1 MIPIFDS
8 QKSRS
13 FPYVNIAIIVINI
26 VVFVYEVS
34 LSKQSFRGP
43 ISQLDV
49 FIDHWGNIPGCTL
62 DQLGRNEHLS
72 GRGVAICRAQ
82 PSPLWTIVSA
92 MFIHG
97 SWLHIGGNMLFLWI
111 FGDNVE
117 DSMGHVLYAL
127 FYLIVGTIAAFSHAL
142 VADVYGSSDLLTPAI
157 GASGAIAGVMG
168 AYIVLFPRATVAVI
182 IPIFF
187 FIPFPLPAFVL
198 IGFWFILQI
207 FSGVASVGPNAVGA
221 GGGVAYF
228 AHIGGFIAGAI
239 LINLFAWNRPR
250 RPPPSRSNSRPW

>member
-13 FPYVNIAIIVINI
+13 FPYVNIAIIIINI

-49 FIDHWGNIPGCTL
+49 FIDHWGNIPGCML

-72 GRGVAICRAQ
+72 GRGVAICRGQ
-82 PSPLWTIVSA
+82 PSPLWTILTA
-92 MFIHG
+92 MFLHG

-127 FYLIVGTIAAFSHAL
+127 FYLLVGTIAAFSHAL
-142 VADVYGSSDLLTPAI
+142 VADAYGSSDLLVPAI
-157 GASGAIAGVMG
+157 GASGAIAGVLG
-168 AYIVLFPRATVAVI
+168 AYIVLFPRASVVTLV
-182 IPIFF
+182 PFLF
-187 FIPFPLPAFVL
+187 FIPLPIPAFLL

-239 LINLFAWNRPR
+239 LVNLFAWNRPR
-250 RPPPSRSNSRPW
+250 RRTGQ

>member
-26 VVFVYEVS
+26 AVFLYEVS
-34 LSKQSFRGP
+34 LSQESFRGP

-49 FIDHWGNIPGCTL
+49 FINHWGNIPGCMF
-62 DQLGRNEHLS
+62 DELGRNEHLS
-72 GRGVAICRAQ
+72 ARGVAICRDQ
-82 PSPLWTIVSA
+82 PSPVWTILTA
-92 MFIHG
+92 MFMHG

-117 DSMGHVLYAL
+117 DAMGHVLYAL
-127 FYLIVGTIAAFSHAL
+127 FYLVVGAIATFSHAL
-142 VADVYGSSDLLTPAI
+142 AADAYGSSDLLTPAI
-157 GASGAIAGVMG
+157 GASGAIAGVLG
-168 AYIVLFPRATVAVI
+168 AYIVLFPRASVVTLV
-182 IPIFF
+182 PFLF
-187 FIPFPLPAFVL
+187 FIPLPVPAFLL

-228 AHIGGFIAGAI
+228 AHIGGFIGGAI
-239 LINLFAWNRPR
+239 LVNLFAWRRPR
-250 RPPPSRSNSRPW
+250 RQVASG